1 MAREGETVKSVSRR
15 RFLKKAGQA
24 ALAAYAAPALSKFS
38 VAQGEQA
45 TRVMLDSGRQISRID
60 RNLFGSFLEHLG
72 RAIYEG
78 IYDPKSKFADAN
90 GFRTD
95 VMKEVREL
103 GVPII
108 RYPGGNFVSGYHW
121 LDGVGPK
128 QNRPTVLDRAWNTLE
143 TNQFGT
149 NEFVTWARAVGAEP
163 LFGLNFGTAS
173 AEDAAALV
181 EYCNVAKGTRWSE
194 LRRAHGYE
202 QPHNVKF
209 WCAGNEMDGPWQIG
223 HMPAREY
230 GIKATD
236 AARQM
241 RAVDPEIKVIA
252 CGSSG
257 PFMPTYIDWD
267 RTVLEE
273 CYEQV
278 DGISLHRYWGNT
290 EETRHE
296 SQTYL
301 AMNLAMDRQIEEIAA
316 VCDTVRA
323 LKRSGKQLFLSFDEW
338 NVWYRA
344 RSGDDV
350 DGRRKF
356 APHLLEE
363 PYNLQDALLVGGLA
377 NSLIRHSDRVKVAC
391 LAQLV
396 NVIAPIMTNE
406 DGILRQTIYYPYSWA
421 LKYAHGN
428 ALSVAAEGPGYE
440 VDSLGRPIESIG
452 VPVPGFGKVPWLD
465 VTAVLNA
472 EKKTAAILVL
482 NRDLARERELEIVWE
497 DLTPA
502 SVTDFVTITGSDLKA
517 LNTFADPKR
526 VAPQTLESPKVGSK
540 MTVKLPPRSYSV
552 LSLSL

>member
-1 MAREGETVKSVSRR
+1 MKKVSRR
-15 RFLKKAGQA
+15 RFLKHAGQA
-24 ALAAYAAPALSKFS
+24 GVAMAATSTLGRFG
-38 VAQGEQA
+38 VAQTE
-45 TRVMLDSGRQISRID
+45 RVTSVVIDSNRQIAAID
-60 RNLFGSFLEHLG
+60 PHLFGSFLEHLG

-78 IYDPKSKFADAN
+78 IYDPKSKFADEN

-95 VMKEVREL
+95 VMKQVHDL

-128 QNRPTVLDRAWNTLE
+128 KNRPVVLDRAWNTIE

-149 NEFVTWARAVGAEP
+149 NEFVAWARKAGAEP
-163 LFGLNFGTAS
+163 LFGLNFGTGT

-181 EYCNVAKGTRWSE
+181 EYCNVPSGTKWSE
-194 LRRAHGYE
+194 LRRSHGYE

-209 WCAGNEMDGPWQIG
+209 WCVGNEMDGPWQIG

-230 GIKATD
+230 GIKAAD

-241 RAVDPEIKVIA
+241 RVIDPTVKLVA

-257 PFMPTYIDWD
+257 PFMPTYIEWD

-273 CYEQV
+273 CYEDV

-290 EETRHE
+290 EETNHE
-296 SQTYL
+296 SSKYL
-301 AMNLAMDRQIEEIAA
+301 AMNLAMDRQIEEIVA
-316 VCDTVRA
+316 VCDSVRA
-323 LKRSGKQLFLSFDEW
+323 HKRSGKQLFLSFDEW

-344 RSGDDV
+344 RTGDAV
-350 DGRRKF
+350 NGHRTE

-363 PYNLQDALLVGGLA
+363 PYNLEDALLVGGLV
-377 NSLIRHSDRVKVAC
+377 NSLIRHSDRVKLAC

-406 DGILRQTIYYPYSWA
+406 NGIMLNTIYFPYSWA
-421 LKYAHGN
+421 LKYARGR
-428 ALSVAAEGPGYE
+428 ALSIAPVGPGYE
-440 VDSLGRPIESIG
+440 VASLGRPIEQIG
-452 VPVPGFGKVPWLD
+452 LPIPGFGEVRYLD
-465 VTAVLNA
+465 VCATLDP
-472 EKKTAAILVL
+472 EKKSASIFIL
-482 NRDLARERELEIVWE
+482 NRDLEKDQDLEINWH
-497 DLTPA
+497 DLTPTRVVA
-502 SVTDFVTITGSDLKA
+502 FETITGTDLKA

-526 VAPQTLESPKVGSK
+526 VVPQSLERPKVGSR
-540 MTVKLPPRSYSV
+540 MSLKLPARSYSV
-552 LSLSL
+552 LSLDLS

>member
-1 MAREGETVKSVSRR
+1 MKTVSRR
-15 RFLKKAGQA
+15 RFLKNASQA
-24 ALAAYAAPALSKFS
+24 VAAASALGRFGI
-38 VAQGEQA
+38 AQGDRA
-45 TRVMLDSGRQISRID
+45 TRVIIDSTRQIAPID
-60 RNLFGSFLEHLG
+60 RHLFGSFLEHLG

-78 IYDPKSKFADAN
+78 IYDPKSKFADGN

-95 VMKEVREL
+95 VMKEIHDL

-128 QNRPTVLDRAWNTLE
+128 DKRPAVLDRAWNTLE

-149 NEFVTWARAVGAEP
+149 NEFITWARAVGTEP

-181 EYCNVAKGTRWSE
+181 EYCNASGGTKWSE
-194 LRRAHGYE
+194 LRRSHGYD
-202 QPHNVKF
+202 QPHNVKY
-209 WCAGNEMDGPWQIG
+209 WCVGNEMDGPWQIG

-241 RAVDPEIKVIA
+241 RAVDPNIKLIA

-257 PFMPTYIDWD
+257 PFMPTYIEWD

-273 CYEQV
+273 CYEVV
-278 DGISLHRYWGNT
+278 DGISLHRYFGNT
-290 EETRHE
+290 DETNDDSHI
-296 SQTYL
+296 YL
-301 AMNLAMDRQIEEIAA
+301 AMNLAMDRQIEEIVA

-323 LKRSGKQLFLSFDEW
+323 HKRSSKQLFLSFDEW

-344 RSGDDV
+344 REGEAV
-350 DGRRKF
+350 DGHRKP

-363 PYNLQDALLVGGLA
+363 PYNLEDALLVGGLA

-406 DGILRQTIYYPYSWA
+406 NGILRNTIYYPYAWA
-421 LKYAHGN
+421 LQYGRGN
-428 ALSVAAEGPGYE
+428 ALSVAPDGPSYK
-440 VDSLGRPIESIG
+440 VASLGRPIESIG
-452 VPVPGFGKVPWLD
+452 LAAPGFGDVLYLD
-465 VTAVLNA
+465 VTAVFDPD
-472 EKKTAAILVL
+472 KKTATLFIL
-482 NRDLARERELEIVWE
+482 NRDLAKDRELEIVWH
-497 DLTPA
+497 DLTPTK
-502 SVTDFVTITGSDLKA
+502 VTAFETITGTDLKA
-517 LNTFADPKR
+517 VNTFADPKR
-526 VAPQTLESPKVGSK
+526 VLPQTLENPKPGTN
-540 MTVKLPPRSYSV
+540 MTVKLPARSYSV
-552 LSLSL
+552 LSLAL

>member
-1 MAREGETVKSVSRR
+1 MNRVTRR
-15 RFLKKAGQA
+15 RFLKKAGQSGL
-24 ALAAYAAPALSKFS
+24 ALAASSALGKFGM
-38 VAQGEQA
+38 AQTTPRL
-45 TRVMLDSGRQISRID
+45 TRVVIDSGRQIAPID
-60 RNLFGSFLEHLG
+60 RHLFGSFLEHLG

-78 IYDPKSKFADAN
+78 IYDPESRFADSN

-95 VMKEVREL
+95 VMKEVRDL
-103 GVPII
+103 GVPIV

-128 QNRPTVLDRAWNTLE
+128 KNRPTVLDRAWNTLE

-149 NEFVTWARAVGAEP
+149 NEFITWAREVGTEP

-181 EYCNVAKGTRWSE
+181 EYCNVPMGTKWSE
-194 LRRAHGYE
+194 LRRSHGYE
-202 QPHNVKF
+202 QPHNVKY
-209 WCAGNEMDGPWQIG
+209 WCVGNEMDGPWQIG

-241 RAVDPEIKVIA
+241 RALDPSIKLIA

-257 PFMPTYIDWD
+257 PFMPTYIEWD

-273 CYEQV
+273 CYDQV

-290 EETRHE
+290 EET
-296 SQTYL
+296 SGNSSKYL
-301 AMNLAMDRQIEEIAA
+301 AMNLAMDRQIQEIAA

-323 LKRSGKQLFLSFDEW
+323 HKRSDKQLFLSFDEW

-344 RSGDDV
+344 RSGDAT
-350 DGRRKF
+350 DGHRKA

-363 PYNLQDALLVGGLA
+363 PYNLEDALLVGGLA

-406 DGILRQTIYYPYSWA
+406 DGILRQSIYYPYAWA
-421 LKYAHGN
+421 LQHAHGS
-428 ALSVAAEGPGYE
+428 ALSVSQEGPGYE
-440 VDSLGRPIESIG
+440 VATLGRPIESIG
-452 VPVPGFGKVPWLD
+452 LAAPGFGNVPYLD
-465 VTAVLNA
+465 VVVTLDS
-472 EKKTAAILVL
+472 EKKTAAIFVL
-482 NRDLARERELEIVWE
+482 NRDLANAQELEIAWH
-497 DLTPA
+497 DLTPTA
-502 SVTDFVTITGSDLKA
+502 VTTFETIAGSDLKA
-517 LNTFADPKR
+517 VNTFAEPQRVVPQALEAPK
-526 VAPQTLESPKVGSK
+526 AGSR
-540 MTVKLPPRSYSV
+540 MTVKLPAQSYSV
-552 LSLSL
+552 LTLAL